1 MLWLRVPEKVYFK
14 KGSMPVALDELKT
27 VYGKKRAFI
36 VTSAS
41 AYKSGKTA
49 YTEKLLDKMMI
60 QHTVFFDICCRA
72 SLEKVKEGA
81 RAAQL
86 FEPDVII
93 AVGGS
98 GAMNAAKLI
107 RVLYEHPEADIR
119 ELASRFSDIRSR
131 AELFPRTNI
140 RAALVTVPTESG
152 TGEEVT
158 PYACAVDGENRLT
171 LADYELMPEFVVV
184 DSDNMIGQSS
194 EQISSAAMKALVHIM
209 TALDSESATE
219 YTDGFALKALEN
231 IIGYLPG
238 FYENGSSDP
247 LGCEKL
253 AEASAMAG
261 IAYANTC
268 SFESCC
274 KKAAAGLA
282 EEMQRKSEADESV
295 FARYVSYADAVGI
308 NADDERE
315 KVNKLISKIR
325 ELTAI
330 GSK

>member
-1 MLWLRVPEKVYFK
+1 MDKLKSYSCPEC
-14 KGSMPVALDELKT
+14 GSFLEVDRYEDVFDCPFCGTHFNVLDFHRDEILGEARELIKNAQTAL
-27 VYGKKRAFI
+27 A
-36 VTSAS
+36 
-41 AYKSGKTA
+41 
-49 YTEKLLDKMMI
+49 
-60 QHTVFFDICCRA
+60 
-72 SLEKVKEGA
+72 LEKYEY
-81 RAAQL
+81 L
-86 FEPDVII
+86 LSIETDNFE
-93 AVGGS
+93 
-98 GAMNAAKLI
+98 L
-107 RVLYEHPEADIR
+107 LYE
-119 ELASRFSDIRSR
+119 
-131 AELFPRTNI
+131 
-140 RAALVTVPTESG
+140 
-152 TGEEVT
+152 
-158 PYACAVDGENRLT
+158 YACAVDGENRLT

>member
-14 KGSMPVALDELKT
+14 KGSMPVALEELKT
-27 VYGKKRAFI
+27 VYNKKKAFI

-49 YTEKLLDKMMI
+49 YTEKLLDEMKI
-60 QHTVFFDICCRA
+60 QHTVFFDICCTA
-72 SLEKVKEGA
+72 SLEKVQAGA
-81 RAAQL
+81 GAAQL

-98 GAMNAAKLI
+98 GVMDAAKLI

-131 AELFPRTNI
+131 AELFPATNKK
-140 RAALVTVPTESG
+140 ASLVTIPTSSR

-158 PYACAVDGENRLT
+158 PYACVADGDSLLR

-184 DSDNMIGQSS
+184 DSDNMIAQSR
-194 EQISSAAMKALVHIM
+194 EQIGSAAMKALVHIM
-209 TALDSESATE
+209 TAYDSESATE
-219 YTDGFALKALEN
+219 YTDGFAMKALEN

-238 FYENGSSDP
+238 FYENGSTDP
-247 LGCEKL
+247 QGCEKL

-268 SFESCC
+268 SADKCC
-274 KKAAAGLA
+274 KTAALTLA
-282 EEMQRKSEADESV
+282 DEMLKSSEADDSV
-295 FARYVSYADAVGI
+295 YARYLSLARAVGLSGS
-308 NADDERE
+308 DDKET
-315 KVNKLISKIR
+315 VNKLITKIN
-325 ELTAI
+325 ELTAMC
-330 GSK
+330 SK